1 MLREWSGQHN
11 RSSREQH
18 HPGATRGIFF
28 SFRRLQAVRVA
39 ISRDRSVKIWHAD
52 YDIDDAGPV
61 SRSRL
66 TGWIGTIVSR
76 REIVN
81 HERKESAIG
90 RAHLGRFPIEFD
102 A

>member
-28 SFRRLQAVRVA
+28 SYRRLQAVRVA

-52 YDIDDAGPV
+52 YDIDDAGPL

-66 TGWIGTIVSR
+66 AGWIGTIIAR

-81 HERKESAIG
+81 HEREKSTI
-90 RAHLGRFPIEFD
+90 RRTHLCGCPIEL
-102 A
+102 